1 MSTAR
6 ADARLTAAALILT
19 VALPLGSGCAAERPP
34 AEPVAAATPVDL
46 SILRE
51 EAIELLTAAAASES
65 AQLRANAVEAFRL
78 APARATDIIR
88 AGLTDENLAVRYV
101 AAMTAGE
108 LGDDS
113 LLSAVRPLLND
124 ESVSVRAAA
133 VYAVRSL
140 GADADPSMLAPLLLT
155 DPDARRRA
163 QAAFILGELGE
174 PTAIPLL
181 RDAARRDPA
190 TATLAELRL
199 LRLQI
204 AEALAKLGDDD
215 AVETLRAALYP
226 SRPEEL
232 EAAALAAQILGE
244 VGDRRSV
251 DQLIY
256 LIEREGVDAMPPEV
270 RLAAAGA
277 LAKLGERGGGFVASA
292 YDESENPVLR
302 AQAAAV
308 HGLVGMPEQVAPVR
322 RLMDDPD
329 PLVRVAAA
337 AAALRLTR

>member
-1 MSTAR
+1 MTTHR
-6 ADARLTAAALILT
+6 AAAAALILT
-19 VALPLGSGCAAERPP
+19 VTLPLGAGCASDPPP
-34 AEPVAAATPVDL
+34 AQPAAEPTEVDR

-65 AQLRANAVEAFRL
+65 AQLRANAIEAFRL
-78 APARATDIIR
+78 APARAADVVR
-88 AGLTDENLAVRYV
+88 AGLVDENLGVRYV

-108 LGDDS
+108 LGDRS
-113 LLSAVRPLLND
+113 LLPAVRPLLED
-124 ESVSVRAAA
+124 ESRSVRAAA
-133 VYAVRSL
+133 VYAARTL
-140 GADADPSMLAPLLLT
+140 GGDADPSMLASMLLS
-155 DPDARRRA
+155 DPDPRRRA
-163 QAAFILGELGE
+163 QAAYILGELGE
-174 PTAIPLL
+174 SSAIPLL
-181 RDAARRDPA
+181 RDAARRDPS

-204 AEALAKLGDDD
+204 AEAMAKLGDDE
-215 AVETLRAALYP
+215 AIETLRAALYP

-256 LIEREGVDAMPPEV
+256 LIEREGVDAMPAEV

-277 LAKLGERGGGFVASA
+277 LAKLGERGGGFIADA
-292 YDESENPVLR
+292 YDDDENPLLR

-308 HGLVGMPEQVAPVR
+308 HGLVGGSDRLPSVR

-329 PLVRVAAA
+329 PQVQVAAA